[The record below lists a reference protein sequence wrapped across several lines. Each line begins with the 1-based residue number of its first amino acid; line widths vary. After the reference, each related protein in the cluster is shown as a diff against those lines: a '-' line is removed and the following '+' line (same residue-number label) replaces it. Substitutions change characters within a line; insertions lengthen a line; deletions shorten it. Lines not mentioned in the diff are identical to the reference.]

1 MATIGTYI
9 RAARPFSFTAS
20 VTAALFGNIVAYYH
34 FFNDLRFEFN
44 VISCLLSILGC
55 VCIHI
60 VSNLVNTYHDEKS
73 GLDHVPEAAG
83 ADNAIVKKVLTA
95 SEVKN
100 AAYVFFALA
109 LSIGVYFI
117 VQCGFPVLI
126 LVVFGALSAWA
137 YTAPPFRLKYR
148 GLGDIQVLLS
158 FGVLMIVGAYI
169 PQAHTVATLY
179 DYVRIA
185 FISLPISLLVD
196 AILHANNHRD
206 RDVDLRYGARTLA
219 TRLSVSASE
228 KVFIFLVYGA
238 YILQVFYCIV
248 GLMPVWSLLSLLSLV
263 PAYRTVQKLRHRSS
277 YPNDMYDLITA
288 DTARVHLLFGVLSIL
303 GVLIATL

>member
-83 ADNAIVKKVLTA
+83 ADNAIVKKVLTSA
-95 SEVKN
+95 EVKK
-100 AAYVFFALA
+100 AAYMFFAVA
-109 LSIGVYFI
+109 LLIGVYFI
-117 VQCGFPVLI
+117 VICGLPVMV
-126 LVVFGALSAWA
+126 LVAFGAFSAWA

-169 PQAHTVATLY
+169 TQAYTVATLY
-179 DYVRIA
+179 DYCRIA
-185 FISLPISLLVD
+185 LISLPISLLVD

-206 RDVDLRYGARTLA
+206 RAVDIRYGARTLA
-219 TRLSVSASE
+219 TRISVSTSE
-228 KVFIFLVYGA
+228 KVFAFLVFGA
-238 YILQVFYCIV
+238 YILQVIYCLV
-248 GLMPVWSLLSLLSLV
+248 GLMPLWSLLSLLSLL
-263 PAYRTVQKLRHRSS
+263 PAYKTVHKLIHRSS
-277 YPNDMYDLITA
+277 YPNDTYDLITA
-288 DTARVHLLFGVLSIL
+288 DTARVHLLFGALSIL
-303 GVLIATL
+303 GVLIAAL